1 MHPLAADKKVIIFG
15 VPGAFTPTCSLKDVS
30 DSLKR
35 KKVLSRQ
42 DAPEI
47 LSDAVSRTEAFM
59 NHHYEGCTATVL
71 LVWTNGH
78 ENFYAQCANVGDSAC
93 VMDVDGQCISQPPY
107 FSSEYLQ
114 QPVPYET
121 EAVPC
126 YSWDSTYVGD
136 ATNGTN
142 ANFGNV
148 KSGSRPTASAKA
160 NDFPSMKAKGTVANK
175 FSLPFD
181 SKSRQF
187 AAPSNFPKSIFQ
199 SQPLKPLNKGFRLG
213 SDFPAVFCI
222 ILL

>member
-1 MHPLAADKKVIIFG
+1 MEFR
-15 VPGAFTPTCSLKDVS
+15 DVS
-30 DSLKR
+30 DSLKM

-47 LSDAVSRTEAFM
+47 LSDAVSRTEAVM
-59 NHHYEGCTATVL
+59 NHHYEGCTAT
-71 LVWTNGH
+71 
-78 ENFYAQCANVGDSAC
+78 
-93 VMDVDGQCISQPPY
+93 
-107 FSSEYLQ
+107 

-121 EAVPC
+121 EVVPC

-181 SKSRQF
+181 SRSRQF

-199 SQPLKPLNKGFRLG
+199 SQPLKPICQDNHLH
-213 SDFPAVFCI
+213 V
-222 ILL
+222 